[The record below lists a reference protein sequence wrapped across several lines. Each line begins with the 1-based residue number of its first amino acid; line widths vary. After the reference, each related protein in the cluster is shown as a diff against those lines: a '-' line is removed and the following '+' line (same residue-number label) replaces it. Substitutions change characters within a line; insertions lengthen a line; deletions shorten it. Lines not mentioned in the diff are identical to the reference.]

1 MAPVNSPL
9 KVAYSKVSSVFSIRV
24 LLQKIGVFYL
34 YLEVAK
40 YPLPLLRT
48 PLRKNC

>member
-1 MAPVNSPL
+1 MAPADSSL
-9 KVAYSKVSSVFSIRV
+9 KVACSKVSSVFSIRV
-24 LLQKIGVFYL
+24 LLQKIELFYL

-40 YPLPLLRT
+40 YPPLLRT